1 MGQLGVHPALGASC
15 TPKPQSEFICTA
27 GPWSPGCCFLP
38 PEASVCLSNLGT
50 GCSMEFNHPSLQS
63 WSQCDRG
70 GNQIIWQITEQ
81 GICGVP
87 VTLVSHEINF
97 VMSPCRKVLLRH
109 LIQQKR
115 GWYEITLWMLGM
127 IWSEQAG
134 PVLDQ
139 RFYPLRL
146 YWFWSSSVKFK
157 ARFTVLSSHKLQNLS
172 LIEV

>member
-15 TPKPQSEFICTA
+15 TPKPKSEFICTA
-27 GPWSPGCCFLP
+27 GPWSSGCCFLT
-38 PEASVCLSNLGT
+38 PEASVCLSNLAQAAPWNSIIPP
-50 GCSMEFNHPSLQS
+50 CKADLSVI
-63 WSQCDRG
+63 G

-87 VTLVSHEINF
+87 VTLVSHEINS